1 MMMMMYCIM
10 IQVEARLQGG
20 DSLGLVIRG
29 GREHGLGIFVLRVDP
44 GSVAYRLG
52 LQVKL
57 NHV

>member
-1 MMMMMYCIM
+1 MM